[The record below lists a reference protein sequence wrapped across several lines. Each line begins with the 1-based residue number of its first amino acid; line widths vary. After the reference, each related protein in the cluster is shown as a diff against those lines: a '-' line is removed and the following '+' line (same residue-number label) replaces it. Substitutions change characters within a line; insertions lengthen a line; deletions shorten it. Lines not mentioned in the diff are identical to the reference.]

1 MAQEVT
7 RKDIWFS
14 SEGTDCAAWLYV
26 SGTGKQPVIVMAHG
40 LGSTRDMRLDAFA
53 SSFAEAGFACFL
65 FDYRNNGDSKGDK
78 RYRVNV
84 KEQLEDWNNAV
95 DFVKTLDN
103 IDTDRLFLFG
113 TSFSGGH
120 VMTLSAKRN
129 DIRGTIAQCP
139 YTDTFASVFAVPAVT
154 SLKLVLTLCA
164 DCVTRLFGHKIMVPL
179 AGKPNERALMVAE
192 NYTYYLDLMAGNSKT
207 FQNITPVETVLEFF
221 KYRPGKYAKDIRTP
235 IYYAVCAKDEVAPA
249 KKTLEYAKQS
259 PLGTI
264 KLYDCGHFDIYGSPY
279 FEEASA
285 DYINFFQSLT
295 AQK

>member
-1 MAQEVT
+1 
-7 RKDIWFS
+7 
-14 SEGTDCAAWLYV
+14 
-26 SGTGKQPVIVMAHG
+26 
-40 LGSTRDMRLDAFA
+40 
-53 SSFAEAGFACFL
+53 
-65 FDYRNNGDSKGDK
+65 
-78 RYRVNV
+78 
-84 KEQLEDWNNAV
+84 
-95 DFVKTLDN
+95 
-103 IDTDRLFLFG
+103 
-113 TSFSGGH
+113 
-120 VMTLSAKRN
+120 MTLSAKRN

-207 FQNITPVETVLEFF
+207 FRNITPVETVLEFF

-285 DYINFFQSLT
+285 DYINFFQRLT